1 MSLGP
6 VIFGMVLITAS
17 FIIQSV
23 LQKKF
28 EQKLSVIKFVFLSI
42 TVLVTVLVT
51 GLGVACIL
59 TGAITLSDKSVYQT
73 MIIASLIN
81 LGLFIYVAKNK

>member
-59 TGAITLSDKSVYQT
+59 TGAITL
-73 MIIASLIN
+73 
-81 LGLFIYVAKNK
+81 